1 MNNSKMGKLCI
12 LKNNI
17 FSWLVFISL
26 TNCATTSKSSISVPK
41 LTVIVV
47 KTRPEKQSNFRIF
60 DLGTNQK
67 FDVILQDS
75 IYQIKQSALKEF
87 ALVCVDGYFSHSELT
102 EYYKTGK
109 NDTIY
114 IVANFAV
121 FIE

>member
-47 KTRPEKQSNFRIF
+47 KTRPEKQSNFRIY

-87 ALVCVDGYFSHSELT
+87 ALVCVRGYFSHSELS

-109 NDTIY
+109 NDTLY

-121 FIE
+121 SIE

>member
-87 ALVCVDGYFSHSELT
+87 ALVYVDGYFSPSELT

-121 FIE
+121 SIE

>member
-1 MNNSKMGKLCI
+1 MGKLCI

-17 FSWLVFISL
+17 FSWLVFISF

-47 KTRPEKQSNFRIF
+47 KTRPEKQSNFQVY
-60 DLGTNQK
+60 DLESNQK
-67 FDVILQDS
+67 FIVILKDS
-75 IYQIKQSALKEF
+75 IYQIKLAALKER
-87 ALVCVDGYFSHSELT
+87 ALLHVDGYFSNCDNL

-109 NDTIY
+109 NDTLY

-121 FIE
+121 SIE

>member
-1 MNNSKMGKLCI
+1 MGKLCI

-87 ALVCVDGYFSHSELT
+87 ALVYVDGYFSPSELT

-121 FIE
+121 SIE

>member
-1 MNNSKMGKLCI
+1 MGKLCI

-17 FSWLVFISL
+17 FSWLVFISF

-47 KTRPEKQSNFRIF
+47 KTRPEKQSNFRVY
-60 DLGTNQK
+60 DLETNQK

-75 IYQIKQSALKEF
+75 IYQIKQSALKER
-87 ALVCVDGYFSHSELT
+87 ALLLVDGYFSHSDMP

-109 NDTIY
+109 NDTLY

-121 FIE
+121 YIE